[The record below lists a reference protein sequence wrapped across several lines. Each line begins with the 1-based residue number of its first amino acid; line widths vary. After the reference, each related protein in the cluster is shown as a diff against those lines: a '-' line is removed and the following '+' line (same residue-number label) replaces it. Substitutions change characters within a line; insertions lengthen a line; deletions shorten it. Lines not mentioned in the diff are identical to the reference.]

1 MDHLLSAIEA
11 REIAPGFM
19 AKFVHSEF
27 MTTSF
32 VEVEEGAELPLH
44 SHMNEQISII
54 TKGEFEMTID
64 GVTNIYEPG
73 MVIEIPANVPHE
85 GRALTACKITDVFCP
100 VREDFKS

>member
-1 MDHLLSAIEA
+1 MDHILSTIEP

-32 VEVEEGAELPLH
+32 VEVEAGAKLPLH
-44 SHMNEQISII
+44 SHMNEQLSII
-54 TKGEFEMTID
+54 TEGKFEMTID

-73 MVIEIPANVPHE
+73 MVVEIPANVEHE
-85 GRALTACKITDVFCP
+85 GTALTACKITDIFYP